1 MKFILYFCARSN
13 NYFFINQTIE
23 KMLKYIQ
30 TLACVALIA
39 AFAVSCK
46 SGDTDVRDAAR
57 QTVANEA
64 AAATD
69 AVQPQAPQPAGEAA
83 VAVPAGPTTTMNFSE
98 TTYDFGTVQE
108 GEVVAHTYTFTN
120 TGDETLVLSDAK
132 GSCGC
137 TVPKWPREPIAPGA
151 SADITVEFN
160 SKNKKGKRNQKVT
173 ITANTNPPQS
183 FIYLTGEVAGGE
195 GAPAPAVTQ

>member
-1 MKFILYFCARSN
+1 
-13 NYFFINQTIE
+13 
-23 KMLKYIQ
+23 MLKYIQ
-30 TLACVALIA
+30 TILCVAIVA
-39 AFAVSCK
+39 ALAVSCK
-46 SGDTDVRDAAR
+46 SGDNDVRDAAR
-57 QTVANEA
+57 QNVANEA
-64 AAATD
+64 AAVTP
-69 AVQPQAPQPAGEAA
+69 VQPAPQDAA
-83 VAVPAGPTTTMNFSE
+83 AAAPAVPAGPTTSMSFNE

-173 ITANTNPPQS
+173 ITANTNPPQT

-195 GAPAPAVTQ
+195 GAAAPAVTQ